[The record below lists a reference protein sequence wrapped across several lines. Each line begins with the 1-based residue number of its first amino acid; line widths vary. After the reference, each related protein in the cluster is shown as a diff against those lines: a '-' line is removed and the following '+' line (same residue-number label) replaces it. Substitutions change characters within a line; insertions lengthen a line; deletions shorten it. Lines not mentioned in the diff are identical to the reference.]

1 MSAKNYER
9 GTRAERRI
17 AKAIKALYA
26 HEAHAE
32 LIYKLEEE
40 NGKNPDLVLNDSL
53 LGIDYQIECKSLI
66 HPIRAGKLARAGYVK
81 IPYSQIWKMVELHNT
96 DNHSLLIAEI
106 RSGGGAG
113 KTVIAVPWQKVFDKW
128 HEGKPALLSLGF
140 WWLLNNGVPL
150 EIWWGALRYEPMFT
164 ELKVDERRV

>member
-17 AKAIKALYA
+17 AKDIKALYA
-26 HEAHAE
+26 HEPHAE
-32 LIYKLEEE
+32 LIYKIEEE
-40 NGKNPDLVLNDSL
+40 SGKNPDLVLNDSL
-53 LGIDYQIECKSLI
+53 IGVDYQIECKSLI

-81 IPYSQIWKMVELHNT
+81 IHSSQIWKMVELHNVT
-96 DNHSLLIAEI
+96 SQSILIAEI

-113 KTVIAVPWQKVFDKW
+113 RTVLVVPWQRVFDKW
-128 HEGKPALLSLGF
+128 CEGKPALLSLGL

-150 EIWWGALRYEPMFT
+150 NIWWTSLRNEPLFRNGIVR
-164 ELKVDERRV
+164 E

>member
-1 MSAKNYER
+1 MSAKNFER
-9 GTRAERRI
+9 GSRAERRI
-17 AKAIKALYA
+17 AKDIMALYA
-26 HEAHAE
+26 HEPHAK

-40 NGKNPDLVLNDSL
+40 NGKYPDLLLNDSH

-81 IPYSQIWKMVELHNT
+81 IPSSQIWKMVELHST
-96 DNHSLLIAEI
+96 YSHSVLIAEI

-113 KTVIAVPWQKVFDKW
+113 RTVKVVPWQKVFDKW
-128 HEGKPALLSLGF
+128 REGKPALLSLGF

-150 EIWWGALRYEPMFT
+150 QIWWGALRNEPMFT
-164 ELKVDERRV
+164 RLKANEK